1 MLIELKLRDSAR
13 VALAIAAAFPLGVQ
27 AAGAGRID
35 YVSGTVSALAPDG
48 RSRALTKGA
57 EINPGETIDT
67 GSGRAQVRFSDGAQV
82 SLQPRSQFRVDDY
95 KFAGKVDGSETGFFS
110 LLKGGMRTITGL
122 IGSGNRQNYKV
133 TTNVATIG
141 IRGTE
146 FVISYSNGSITISTG
161 EGVVEVCN
169 AAGCLILNSGDSAVV
184 VDNATSPVR
193 TEIRATTTTDTTTPS
208 VRIDYTKAD
217 EGLSAVLPKAAPL
230 VSGPGYAMAMVGI
243 DGAEGFVT
251 GVGGSTIN
259 FAAEPSGTATFD
271 ASSQLAAFAG
281 TKTYQSTTIAG
292 GFTDGTIGWG
302 RWTSGTLTPGASL
315 PSETLSGSHYIV
327 GKPTSSADFTGSL
340 ANMEGSYTL
349 TGYTLPTA
357 FTQYSNGPTTVGSSG
372 ITGSFSA
379 RFTEGDVNLT
389 LNNISVAGQTYGIA
403 TGWVSGFNDSAA
415 ISVSNR
421 GAAVNGNITLSSLQ
435 GYFIGANAARVG
447 LVYQFTDGQTI
458 SGATVFSLTGLTSYV
473 APPPPQ

>member
-1 MLIELKLRDSAR
+1 MPIELRLRDSAR
-13 VALAIAAAFPLGVQ
+13 LALAIAAAFPLGVQ

-48 RSRALTKGA
+48 RSRALAKGA

-82 SLQPRSQFRVDDY
+82 SLQPQSQFRVDDY
-95 KFAGKVDGSETGFFS
+95 KFAGRVDGSETGFFS

-146 FVISYSNGSITISTG
+146 FVISYGNGITVSTG

-184 VDNATSPVR
+184 VDNTTSPVR

-217 EGLSAVLPKAAPL
+217 EGLSSIADTAAAEAAAAKPKL
-230 VSGPGYAMAMVGI
+230 VSGSGYAMAMAGAYNP
-243 DGAEGFVT
+243 DGLYAFRT
-251 GVGGSTIN
+251 GS
-259 FAAEPSGTATFD
+259 AATTQPSGTANFD
-271 ASSQLAAFAG
+271 ASSQLKSFDG
-281 TKTYQSTTIAG
+281 SEGFQSTTIAG

-302 RWTSGTLTPGASL
+302 RWTSGTTTGYVGTPLADV
-315 PSETLSGSHYIV
+315 HYIV
-327 GKPTSSADFTGSL
+327 GKPTPSADFTGSL
-340 ANMEGSYTL
+340 ANMQGTYSL

-357 FTQYSNGPTTVGSSG
+357 FTNAGVTSVGSSG

-379 RFTEGDVNLT
+379 RFTQGTVNFS
-389 LNNISVAGQTYGIA
+389 LNNISVAGQTY
-403 TGWVSGFNDSAA
+403 TMSSGWTSGFTSSSINFTSAVTGGGLTGGTA
-415 ISVSNR
+415 NV
-421 GAAVNGNITLSSLQ
+421 Q
-435 GYFIGANAARVG
+435 GYFIGANAARAG
-447 LVYQFTDGQTI
+447 LVYQFVDGAKTI
-458 SGATVFSLTGLTSYV
+458 GGATAFSQTGLTSYV
-473 APPPPQ
+473 PPQ